1 MDEKRLED
9 SSEEKDPVC
18 KYKKICMKRGETPR
32 TLWRQ
37 EAMLRPHR
45 KKGLE
50 KSFCES
56 VHVVMFIETWI
67 LAWLQEIP

>member
-1 MDEKRLED
+1 
-9 SSEEKDPVC
+9 
-18 KYKKICMKRGETPR
+18 MKRGETLR
-32 TLWRQ
+32 SLWRQ
-37 EAMLRPHR
+37 EVILRPNR

-56 VHVVMFIETWI
+56 VRVVMFIETWV